1 MGTAMLALD
10 QSFFYYPSLFSY
22 IDWVMLLGMTMSVIG
37 AQTFKLLAF
46 QNQAASKLQVL
57 GNLQMVY

>member
-10 QSFFYYPSLFSY
+10 QSFFFYPSLFSFV
-22 IDWVMLLGMTMSVIG
+22 DWVMLLGMTMSVIG

-46 QNQAASKLQVL
+46 QNQAASKL
-57 GNLQMVY
+57 